1 MVSLARYFPLPFTC
15 KHEVYRPGEEDVHGN
30 DVPTWLP
37 AVSRACAW
45 WAPSASE
52 PAQSPTGGDRVIADV
67 VLVLDSAV
75 AVDHRDRFT
84 IAGLTAPVDH
94 DGQIVLEPK
103 VFTVVG
109 LPKDYNHGPF
119 GFSPDRLVV
128 ELKAVTG

>member
-1 MVSLARYFPLPFTC
+1 MSLARYFPLPFTC
-15 KHEVYRPGEEDVHGN
+15 QHAVYRPGVEDTRGN
-30 DVPTWLP
+30 DIPDWMP
-37 AVSRACAW
+37 PVSRACAW
-45 WAPSASE
+45 WAPSSTE
-52 PAQSPTGGDRVIADV
+52 RDQSPTGSDRVIAGV

-75 AVDHRDRFT
+75 TVDHRDHFT
-84 IAGLTAPVDH
+84 IAGLMTPVDR

-103 VFTVVG
+103 EFTVVG